1 MRGNRRLTSSNDR
14 HFAGEADVREEA
26 ARQLQADLGLHRPAP
41 GSLGRAFVLVSC
53 GGALIAWV
61 IGSQFH
67 VRDAATPLL
76 LLSLVVWQP
85 LVEELLFRGVLQGLL
100 LRTTAGAARLWGL
113 SVANLVTSLVFV
125 LVHLVNQP
133 ATWAVGVFVPS
144 LLFGLFRDRSG
155 SVWPPLVLHIVFNGA
170 FFSSLIASL

>member
-1 MRGNRRLTSSNDR
+1 MTEG
-14 HFAGEADVREEA
+14 V
-26 ARQLQADLGLHRPAP
+26 ARQLQADLGLHRPAR
-41 GSLGRAFVLVSC
+41 GSLGRTFALVSC

-61 IGSQFH
+61 LGSQFH
-67 VRDAATPLL
+67 VRDPVTPLL

-100 LRTTAGAARLWGL
+100 LRTTAGATKRWGL

-133 ATWAVGVFVPS
+133 ATWAIGVFVPS
-144 LLFGLFRDRSG
+144 LVFGLFRDRSG

-170 FFSSLIASL
+170 FFSPLIASL